1 MGKGLIIF
9 GIVIL
14 VIGIVLSLS
23 SYGNVQAC
31 QGTLTKVAGFFDPSV
46 KSNCGTFS
54 FLLYLGYGGIGLGVL
69 LLLNGLVSKG
79 GKKWVFDLNVEKQ

>member
-1 MGKGLIIF
+1 MGKGLIIA

-14 VIGIVLSLS
+14 ILGIIVALS

-31 QGTLTKVAGFFDPSV
+31 QGTLTKVAGFFDPSI
-46 KSNCGTFS
+46 KSNCGTFT

-69 LLLNGLVSKG
+69 LLLIGLVSKG
-79 GKKWVFDLNVEKQ
+79 DRK